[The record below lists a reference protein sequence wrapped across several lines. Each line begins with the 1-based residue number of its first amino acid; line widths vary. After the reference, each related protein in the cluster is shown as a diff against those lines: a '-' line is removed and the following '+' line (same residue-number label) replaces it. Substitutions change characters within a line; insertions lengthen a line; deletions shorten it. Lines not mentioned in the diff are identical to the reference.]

1 MKSIFRIISFNFL
14 IIFCGLS
21 LPPSSRAEDQPIKF
35 IIQHLEFAGNT
46 TFTVQ
51 DLSAQIP
58 ITIGQEY
65 SRDSV
70 VEGKYNLLSYYGEHG
85 YIYSKVKENVVADE
99 TTGKVTL
106 LYEINEGKKAY
117 IGKISVVGNTKTKDR
132 VIWRT
137 LTIIPGEIYNRK
149 EVFAS
154 QRKLVLLGY
163 FDDVKIE
170 PANSEQEAEIVDLV
184 VTVKERKTGL
194 ISLGTGYS
202 TEEGI
207 RGYAR
212 YRQINLFGKGQ
223 RFGAG
228 MFLSERGDLVREGRE
243 INLDFFEPYLFNTK
257 TGFGTDLYYRRDNLD
272 NYNLRRRGGDMYI
285 TRLSSNGELKST
297 LGYRFEKDQMFSIK
311 NQIDTEIRSLDG
323 KSVDIGAVSY
333 TLTQDTRDSLI
344 YPHRGNLES
353 VTLEVAHTIF
363 AADVDYYKLSGDI
376 RTYLQLFKSEWVL
389 GFRAFGGI
397 AQPFGNTDSIPI
409 FERFYA
415 GGGESVR
422 GFKDRYLGPKDK
434 DGYPV
439 GGEAVVIF
447 NAELRYPIY
456 KQFGGVVF
464 YDCGNVWAAP
474 SEVKFSELQS
484 AVGVGLRYQTPIGPF
499 RLDYGYRIPKIDNGR
514 FHISVGQTF

>member
-1 MKSIFRIISFNFL
+1 MLSLYRIISLIFL
-14 IIFCGLS
+14 IIFFCLS
-21 LPPSSRAEDQPIKF
+21 FHNPLRAEDQPVIYT
-35 IIQHLEFAGNT
+35 IQHLEFAGNI
-46 TFTVQ
+46 TFSTQ

-58 ITIGQEY
+58 VTIGQEY
-65 SRDSV
+65 SRDSII
-70 VEGKYNLLSYYGEHG
+70 EGKYNLLSYYGEHG
-85 YIYSKVKENVVADE
+85 YIYAKVKENVIADE
-99 TTGKVTL
+99 STGRVNI

-117 IGKISVVGNTKTKDR
+117 IGKISIVGNTKTKDR

-137 LTIIPGEIYNRK
+137 LTILPGEIYNRK
-149 EVFAS
+149 EVFTS

-170 PANSEQEAEIVDLV
+170 PANRDKEEEIVDLV
-184 VTVKERKTGL
+184 VTVKERNTGL

-202 TEEGI
+202 TEEGV

-223 RFGAG
+223 RLGAG
-228 MFLSERGDLVREGRE
+228 VFLSERGDLVQEGRE

-285 TRLSSNGELKST
+285 TQLSSNGEFKST
-297 LGYRFEKDQMFSIK
+297 LKYRFEADEMFAIK
-311 NQIDTEIRSLDG
+311 NIIDTDIKAMDG
-323 KSVDIGAVSY
+323 ETVNIGTFSY
-333 TLTQDTRDSLI
+333 TLTRDTRDSLI

-353 VTLEVAHTIF
+353 VTLEVANTLF
-363 AADVDYYKLSGDI
+363 GSEVDYYKFSGDI
-376 RTYLQLFKSEWVL
+376 RTYLQLFNSEWVL
-389 GFRAFGGI
+389 GLRATGGI
-397 AQPFGNTDSIPI
+397 AQPYGNTDSIPI

-415 GGGESVR
+415 GGSESVR
-422 GFKDRYLGPKDK
+422 GYKDRYLGPKDL

-439 GGEAVVIF
+439 GGEAVAIF
-447 NAELRYPIY
+447 NAELRFPIY
-456 KQFGGVVF
+456 KQFGGVLF
-464 YDCGNVWAAP
+464 YDCGNVWAEP
-474 SEVKFSELQS
+474 SDVRLNELQS

-499 RLDYGYRIPKIDNGR
+499 RLDYGYRIPKADNGR